1 MNLLEIPHLGIG
13 KDVNSCVKQ
22 LLALVHGGILWMDM
36 HVSIYVDLIAE
47 IMGLLIDGTKPD
59 QYLDE
64 KTKEKAM
71 EDEIKRK
78 YGNDR
83 GSKEMI
89 IR

>member
-1 MNLLEIPHLGIG
+1 
-13 KDVNSCVKQ
+13 
-22 LLALVHGGILWMDM
+22 MDM

-64 KTKEKAM
+64 KTKEKSM

-83 GSKEMI
+83 GSKEII